1 MKETILIQH
10 ATVICEG
17 HPLNGKVADI
27 YIEAGKI
34 RAVGED
40 LTYTG
45 PRYDATG
52 KYVSPGFIDAHV
64 HCYHGKTAI
73 GISPDDIGV
82 RYGVTTLIDA
92 GTSGADTLQDFKENI
107 IDNAVTRVL
116 VLLNV
121 ATSGLLTLNE
131 LADPEAI
138 NAMRIREALEQ
149 YGPLIVGLKARASS
163 SVLGTMGITPIQRAA
178 ELAQL
183 NDLPLVVH
191 IGNAPPDIETV
202 VDSIPEKGIITHMY
216 HNKPNG
222 LFTESG
228 SPKLQTSDARQR
240 QVKFDVGHGSSS
252 FSFEIAE
259 KAIRAGFE
267 PDMISS
273 DLYDKNRQ
281 HPVRSLVRVMNKLLA
296 SGMSVDDCIACV
308 TTNVKANLNL
318 KDRGDLSLGALGDLT
333 IFELEK
339 GTFEWEDS
347 VGDKR
352 MGTIKIK
359 PVLTVLGGTEYQID
373 NGGL

>member
-1 MKETILIQH
+1 MKETILIKH

-27 YIEAGKI
+27 YIEEGKI
-34 RAVGED
+34 KAVGQD
-40 LTYTG
+40 LTFDG
-45 PRYDATG
+45 NQYDATG
-52 KYVSPGFIDAHV
+52 KFVSPGFIDAHV
-64 HCYHGKTAI
+64 HCYYGKTAI

-92 GTSGADTLQDFKENI
+92 GTAGANTLQDFKDRI
-107 IDNAVTRVL
+107 IEKAETRVL

-121 ATSGLLTLNE
+121 ATNGLLNLSE

-138 NAMRIREALEQ
+138 NAERVRETLDK

-163 SVLGTMGITPIQRAA
+163 SVLGTMGITPIRQAANLA
-178 ELAQL
+178 EL
-183 NDLPLVVH
+183 NNLPLVVH

-202 VDSIPEKGIITHMY
+202 VDTIPKNGIITHMY

-222 LFTESG
+222 LFTDKG
-228 SPKLQTSDARQR
+228 SPKPQTLSARQR

-259 KAIRAGFE
+259 KAIDAGFA

-281 HPVRSLVRVMNKLLA
+281 HPVRSLVSVMNKLLA
-296 SGMSVDDCIACV
+296 SGMSIEDCIACV
-308 TTNVKANLNL
+308 TTKVKASLNL
-318 KDRGDLSLGALGDLT
+318 KDRGDLSLGGLGDLT
-333 IFELEK
+333 LFEVES

-352 MGTIKIK
+352 TSTKKIK
-359 PVLTVLGGTEYQID
+359 PVLTILGGTEYQID